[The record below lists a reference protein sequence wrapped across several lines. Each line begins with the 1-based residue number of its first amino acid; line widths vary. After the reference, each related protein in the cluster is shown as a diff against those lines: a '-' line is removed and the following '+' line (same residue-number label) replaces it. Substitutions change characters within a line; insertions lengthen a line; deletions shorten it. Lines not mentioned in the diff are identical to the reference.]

1 MAVNDD
7 GKSWAAVGTATA
19 GWTAFSTRDPEL
31 HSHTNLAAASQVLRN
46 QYEVVSSLGIRS
58 LTPRSLE
65 LSAAPAALALKTPT
79 AGLVSKSSFA
89 IGSFCNRFERESLQW
104 APEPTGMLP
113 CGQLRPPCQR
123 QVRLHHHRH
132 HQLLRSLPEVQPLR
146 HRLLRKPSTV
156 TE

>member
-1 MAVNDD
+1 VRDGVVAVRERRAWQRRHHLVAVNTPLTCL
-7 GKSWAAVGTATA
+7 S
-19 GWTAFSTRDPEL
+19 SRR
-31 HSHTNLAAASQVLRN
+31 RN
-46 QYEVVSSLGIRS
+46 
-58 LTPRSLE
+58 
-65 LSAAPAALALKTPT
+65 AALAKKTPT

-123 QVRLHHHRH
+123 QLRLHHHRH